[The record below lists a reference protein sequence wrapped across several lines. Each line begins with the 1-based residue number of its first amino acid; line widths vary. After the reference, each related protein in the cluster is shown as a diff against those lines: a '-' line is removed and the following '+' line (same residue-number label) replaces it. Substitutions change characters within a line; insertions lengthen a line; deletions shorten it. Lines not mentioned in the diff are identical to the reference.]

1 MTTGASDL
9 LTDSRGAED
18 AERVSPWRESEPAL
32 VLRPI
37 APRRGG
43 PSAPVLRFVPFLRRE
58 NGEPDLLDRTVI
70 GNFLYSERDLSKI
83 NPASGHDLPR
93 REAVP
98 QKLVKRALGGC
109 VHANAIELFQI
120 PRSAPGFR

>member
-1 MTTGASDL
+1 MITGASDL
-9 LTDSRGAED
+9 LTDSRGADD

-37 APRRGG
+37 APRRAGRQTT
-43 PSAPVLRFVPFLRRE
+43 AATVLRFVRFLRRE

-83 NPASGHDLPR
+83 NPASRHDLPR

-98 QKLVKRALGGC
+98 QKLVQCAFGG
-109 VHANAIELFQI
+109 
-120 PRSAPGFR
+120 